1 MIRTARG
8 YQEVAVFVTTRDIH
22 PYIRFTPYGIRIA
35 LISMMLMGL
44 TLAAIVLAPRVED
57 VAVIGQTPA
66 ERSQV
71 PRDSPI
77 SVTFSRAVDQNSA
90 ERAIVLYPLVKGRF
104 SWSNERTI
112 VFTPAELLRPQTVYH
127 ITIRPGLRDVRGH
140 INRAETVLSFRTQ

>member
-1 MIRTARG
+1 M
-8 YQEVAVFVTTRDIH
+8 TTRAILSN
-22 PYIRFTPYGIRIA
+22 IRFTPYGIRIG
-35 LISMMLMGL
+35 LISMILMGF

-57 VAVIGQTPA
+57 VTVIGQTP

-71 PRDSPI
+71 PRDSLI

-104 SWSNERTI
+104 SWRDERTI

-127 ITIRPGLRDVRGH
+127 ITIPPGLRDVRGH